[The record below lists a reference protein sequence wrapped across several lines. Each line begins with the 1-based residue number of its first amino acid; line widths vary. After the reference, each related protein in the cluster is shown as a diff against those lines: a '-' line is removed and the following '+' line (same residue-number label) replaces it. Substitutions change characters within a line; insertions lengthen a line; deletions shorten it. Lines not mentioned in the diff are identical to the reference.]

1 MTTELQ
7 VLQNELTI
15 ERQKAEILDLKFKLQ
30 KTQAEKASRLDD
42 SLFAPALYEH
52 YQKVAVTLSKS
63 GVIPNA
69 YRGKPED
76 IFVAMAMGYQLGF
89 PVEQSL
95 QDIAVINGR
104 PCLWGDGLLSLC
116 LNHPDCQGIDE
127 QPIYKGEIVIGYSCT
142 VKRKGHGAH
151 THTFTMQDA
160 EKAGLLKK
168 QGVWQ
173 QYPERM
179 CQMRARSLALRDKFA
194 DALRGLRIAEVEQDD
209 ARVIDAEVV
218 SSSDSQTHKLKET
231 LVNTG
236 SEPAGNAKKETPK
249 EASFPEM
256 IETIKKLMKEKNF
269 DKERQ
274 QKAFEY
280 FKVKGLSALTD
291 DQARM
296 FISQLEKA

>member
-15 ERQKAEILDLKFKLQ
+15 ERQKAEILDLKFQLQ

-52 YQKVAVTLSKS
+52 YQKVAETLSKS
-63 GVIPNA
+63 GVIPKSYA
-69 YRGKPED
+69 GKPED

-127 QPIYKGEIVIGYSCT
+127 QQIYQGDKVVGFSCT
-142 VKRKGHGAH
+142 VKRKGHKDH
-151 THTFTMQDA
+151 TQEFTYQHA
-160 EKAGLLKK
+160 QQAGLLNKK
-168 QGVWQ
+168 GVWEN
-173 QYPERM
+173 YPVRM
-179 CQMRARSLALRDKFA
+179 LQMRARSLALRDKFA

-209 ARVIDAEVV
+209 AQIIDAEVV
-218 SSSDSQTHKLKET
+218 SSNDSQTDKLKQK
-231 LVNTG
+231 LMQTG
-236 SEPAGNAKKETPK
+236 SDAAQQKEDNKKDN
-249 EASFPEM
+249 SFPSM

-269 DKERQ
+269 DEERQ
-274 QKAFEY
+274 KKAFEY
-280 FKVKGLSALTD
+280 FKVKSLSALTD